1 MSYIVVITFDDETE
15 AVKARQ
21 SLREAQEHGYV
32 ELGDAVTIVKQ
43 QDGKVKIKDEIDKG
57 VALGALGGSFLGLLI
72 SGIFFPITGLV
83 LGALG
88 GGLVGKMIGMGV
100 DKKFIKEVSEALQPG
115 NSAIF
120 LVLQEGYL
128 DYVIASFE
136 PYQGTI
142 YHTSLP
148 EEAEQSLRQSL
159 EKRVGHRD
167 NQMIA
172 LGFEGTV
179 TAEEMLDEA
188 LSWQDRGIIKLEDA
202 VVASRGYEPRVSI
215 RQTKTLTGKYALK
228 GGGLGLLAGLL
239 LGGPVG
245 GLVVGAAAGAIAG
258 KRKDIGIDDQ
268 MIKEVSDELRPDTSV
283 LFLMGKSLDPK
294 RLSAE
299 LSKLDATMVTTSLTN
314 EQQDDLMQLLG
325 GETPEE
331 A

>member
-15 AVKARQ
+15 AVQARQ
-21 SLREAQEHGYV
+21 SLREAQKHGYL

-43 QDGKVKIKDEIDKG
+43 QDGKVKVKDELDKG
-57 VALGALGGSFLGLLI
+57 VAIGALGGSFLGLLV

-100 DKKFIKEVSEALQPG
+100 DKKFIKEVSEVLQPG
-115 NSAIF
+115 TSAIF
-120 LVLQEGYL
+120 LVVRGEYL
-128 DYVIASFE
+128 NYIIAAFE
-136 PYQGTI
+136 PYQGQI

-159 EKRVGHRD
+159 EKKVGQLD

-172 LGFEGTV
+172 LGFEGSN
-179 TAEEMLDEA
+179 TADEMLHKA

-202 VVASRGYEPRVSI
+202 VVAHRGYDPNVGI
-215 RQTKTLTGKYALK
+215 RQTKTLTGKYTLK
-228 GGGLGLLAGLL
+228 GGGIGLLAGLL

-268 MIKEVSDELRPDTSV
+268 IIKEVSDELRPDTSV

-299 LSKLDATMVTTSLTN
+299 LSNLDATVVTTSLS
-314 EQQDDLMQLLG
+314 EAQQDNLMQLLG
-325 GETPEE
+325 GGTPQE